1 MRRRSSRIRALLW
14 ASLFAFSPTVPGCEG
29 EQATAGTGAGEIAVA
44 VRQYPHDAG
53 AYTQGLLFRDGDLY
67 ESTGQLGRSSVRRV
81 NLQTGEVQARTDLPG
96 DRFGEGL
103 ALIGDR
109 LIQLSWTSGVGYIY
123 DRATLA
129 LQDSFTYTGQGW
141 GLTYDG
147 ESLILSDGT
156 SRIRFLDPLTFA
168 VRRTLDVQDGGAPLM
183 EINEL
188 EWVDGQILA
197 NVYRTDYIVR
207 IDPATGNV
215 LSWIDLGDVYPS
227 SQRPGSAD
235 VLNGIAWDEAGRRLF
250 VTGKLWPVLFEV
262 EIRPTS

>member
-1 MRRRSSRIRALLW
+1 MRRRLPRFPAFLRTALVLCPLVG
-14 ASLFAFSPTVPGCEG
+14 SGCDSE
-29 EQATAGTGAGEIAVA
+29 ATADARNGEVA
-44 VRQYPHDAG
+44 VVVQQYTHDAQ
-53 AYTQGLLFRDGDLY
+53 AYTQGLLYHDGALY

-81 NLQTGEVQARTDLPG
+81 DLATGSVQQRTDLPA

-103 ALIGDR
+103 ALVDDR
-109 LIQLSWTSGVGYIY
+109 LIQVTWTSGVGYVY

-147 ESLILSDGT
+147 ESLIMSDGT
-156 SRIRFLDPLTFA
+156 SRIRFLDPHTFA
-168 VRRTLDVQDGGAPLM
+168 VRRTLDVQDDGAPLM

-197 NVYRTDYIVR
+197 NVYRTDYVVR
-207 IDPATGNV
+207 IDPQSGNV
-215 LSWIDLGDVYPS
+215 LSWIDLRGVYPPA
-227 SQRPGSAD
+227 QRPSSAD

-262 EIRPTS
+262 QIRPSS